1 MIKHR
6 LKILLLIVMSSFVSS
21 LSYADVSDE
30 SINKLL
36 DLSGLTMQVDQF
48 PGLIKAGME
57 QAKQQSGQ
65 IPDAE
70 YSSMVN
76 SADKSIVPSEII
88 EEIRVSLK
96 KTIDEKEAQK
106 LLAWYE
112 SDLGKEITHAE
123 ESASTPEAY
132 QQMMQSAQSL
142 LANPERVAFA
152 NRFDALVG
160 ATDMAMGIQE
170 HTGIAVYSAIM
181 TAMQPGTPL
190 NIEPFKAQMDAE
202 SVQTRATVKQMVTI
216 SFVYSYK
223 NIGTD
228 NLKKYETFLND
239 VTTMKFNKTI
249 IDSMNKGLESS
260 VSKWADALAKIFR
273 NKKQQS

>member
-1 MIKHR
+1 MIKNQY
-6 LKILLLIVMSSFVSS
+6 KLLLAAICFFASS

-48 PGLIKAGME
+48 PDLIKAGME
-57 QAKQQSGQ
+57 QAKQQGTP

-70 YSSMVN
+70 YRSMVN
-76 SADKSIVPSEII
+76 SADVSILPSEII

-96 KTIDEKEAQK
+96 NSINEKEAQK
-106 LLAWYE
+106 LLTWYE

-142 LANPERVAFA
+142 LNNSERVEFA
-152 NRFDALVG
+152 NRLDMLIG
-160 ATDMAMGIQE
+160 ATDMTLGIQE

-181 TAMQPGTPL
+181 TVMQPGTPI
-190 NIEPFKAQMDAE
+190 NIEPFKAQMDAV
-202 SVQTRATVKQMVTI
+202 SVQTRAAIKQIVTI

-223 NIGTD
+223 NIETYK
-228 NLKKYETFLND
+228 LKKYETFLND
-239 VTTMKFNKTI
+239 TITMKFNKTI
-249 IDSMNKGLESS
+249 MASMNKGLESS
-260 VSKWADALAKIFR
+260 VSNWAGSLAKIFK

>member
-1 MIKHR
+1 MIKHQY
-6 LKILLLIVMSSFVSS
+6 KLLLVAVFFFVSS

-48 PGLIKAGME
+48 PDLIKAGME
-57 QAKQQSGQ
+57 QAKQQGTP

-76 SADKSIVPSEII
+76 SVNESILPSEII
-88 EEIRVSLK
+88 EGIRASLK
-96 KTIDEKEAQK
+96 KSINEKEVQK
-106 LLAWYE
+106 LLVWYE

-123 ESASTPEAY
+123 ESASTLKAY
-132 QQMMQSAQSL
+132 QEMMQSAQSL
-142 LANPERVAFA
+142 LANPERVEFA
-152 NRFDALVG
+152 NRLDVLLGV
-160 ATDMAMGIQE
+160 TDMTMGIQE

-181 TAMQPGTPL
+181 TAMQPDIPL
-190 NIEPFKAQMDAE
+190 NTEPFKAQMDAE
-202 SVQTRATVKQMVTI
+202 SAQTRAVVKQMVTI

-223 NIGTD
+223 NIGTE
-228 NLKKYETFLND
+228 NLKKYEAFLND

-249 IDSMNKGLESS
+249 MDSMNRGIESS
-260 VSKWADALAKIFR
+260 VSKWADVLAKIFKS
-273 NKKQQS
+273 KKQQS

>member
-1 MIKHR
+1 MIKYQY
-6 LKILLLIVMSSFVSS
+6 KLLLVAIFFFASP

-36 DLSGLTMQVDQF
+36 ELSGLTMQVDQF
-48 PGLIKAGME
+48 PDLIKAGME
-57 QAKQQSGQ
+57 QAKQQGTP
-65 IPDAE
+65 IPDSE

-76 SADKSIVPSEII
+76 SANESILPSEII
-88 EEIRVSLK
+88 EGIRVSLK
-96 KTIDEKEAQK
+96 KSINEKEAQK

-123 ESASTPEAY
+123 ESASTLEAY
-132 QQMMQSAQSL
+132 NQMMQSAQSL
-142 LANPERVAFA
+142 LENSERVEFA
-152 NRFDALVG
+152 NRLDLLLG
-160 ATDMAMGIQE
+160 ATDMTMGIQE

-190 NIEPFKAQMDAE
+190 NIEPFKAQMDAASE
-202 SVQTRATVKQMVTI
+202 QTRAAVKQMVVI

-223 NIGTD
+223 NIET
-228 NLKKYETFLND
+228 NKLKKYETFLND
-239 VTTMKFNKTI
+239 FTTMKFNKTI
-249 IDSMNKGLESS
+249 MDSMNRGLESS
-260 VSKWADALAKIFR
+260 VSKWADLLAQIFK

>member
-1 MIKHR
+1 MIKHQY
-6 LKILLLIVMSSFVSS
+6 KLLSVAIIFFVSS

-36 DLSGLTMQVDQF
+36 DLSGLTIQVDQF
-48 PGLIKAGME
+48 PDLIKAGME
-57 QAKQQSGQ
+57 QAKQQGTP

-76 SADKSIVPSEII
+76 SADESIVPSEII
-88 EEIRVSLK
+88 EGIRVSLK
-96 KTIDEKEAQK
+96 QSINEKEAQK

-132 QQMMQSAQSL
+132 HQMMQSAPSL
-142 LANPERVAFA
+142 LANPERVEFA
-152 NRFDALVG
+152 NRLDVLLG
-160 ATDMAMGIQE
+160 ATDMTMGIQE

-190 NIEPFKAQMDAE
+190 NVEPFKAQMDAA
-202 SVQTRATVKQMVTI
+202 SVQTRAAVKQMVTI
-216 SFVYSYK
+216 SLVYSYK
-223 NIGTD
+223 NIRTN
-228 NLKKYETFLND
+228 NLRKYETFLND
-239 VTTMKFNKTI
+239 STTMKFNKTI
-249 IDSMNKGLESS
+249 MGSMNRELESS
-260 VSKWADALAKIFR
+260 ISKWANVLAHIFR
-273 NKKQQS
+273 SKKQQS